1 MRNNRKP
8 HYQNRMEK
16 LTHQEEEVML
26 VIWNKRRGI
35 IKDFLEELPE
45 PRPPYTTVASVVK
58 NLDRKGYLSSEKI
71 GNTYLYTP
79 RISKNEYKKKFL
91 SGIVKSYFSD
101 SYKEMVSFFAH
112 ENKLSEEDLRQIIE
126 MIEREK
132 E

>member
-1 MRNNRKP
+1 
-8 HYQNRMEK
+8 MEK

-26 VIWNKRRGI
+26 VIWNKRRGT

-132 E
+132 K